1 MRKRYARSFAGLS
14 AATLLFT
21 VSGCTWAQSPEPSTN
36 EDDAQLKEAVPAA
49 GSELVLIAKD
59 DLAARL
65 NINSDNIKL
74 TRFDEVTW
82 PDGSLG
88 CPRKDMKYKQ
98 VLVNGSLIV
107 LTVDGVDY
115 HYHSGGSRPPFYCA
129 DPTPP
134 VPGDGGG
141 IDI

>member
-1 MRKRYARSFAGLS
+1 MRERYTRRYAGLL
-14 AATLLFT
+14 AATLLLLL
-21 VSGCTWAQSPEPSTN
+21 SGCTRAQSPEPAT
-36 EDDAQLKEAVPAA
+36 DDAQMKETVPAA

-65 NINSDNIKL
+65 NIESDDITL

-98 VLVNGSLIV
+98 MLVNGSLIV

-115 HYHSGGSRPPFYCA
+115 HYHSGGTRPPFYCPN
-129 DPTPP
+129 PTPP

-141 IDI
+141 VDI

>member
-1 MRKRYARSFAGLS
+1 MRERYIRSFAGLS
-14 AATLLFT
+14 AATLLLSL
-21 VSGCTWAQSPEPSTN
+21 SGCTWAQSPEPST
-36 EDDAQLKEAVPAA
+36 DDAQVKETVPAA
-49 GSELVLIAKD
+49 GSELVLIARE

-65 NINSDNIKL
+65 NIDTDDITL

-98 VLVNGSLIV
+98 MLVNGSLIV

-115 HYHSGGSRPPFYCA
+115 HYHSGGTRPPFYCPN
-129 DPTPP
+129 PTPP

-141 IDI
+141 VDI

>member
-1 MRKRYARSFAGLS
+1 MRERYTRRYAGLL
-14 AATLLFT
+14 AATLLLSL
-21 VSGCTWAQSPEPSTN
+21 SGCTRAQSPEPST
-36 EDDAQLKEAVPAA
+36 DDAQMKETVPAA

-65 NINSDNIKL
+65 NIDTDDITL

-98 VLVNGSLIV
+98 MLVNGSLIV

-115 HYHSGGSRPPFYCA
+115 HYHSGGTRPPFYCPN
-129 DPTPP
+129 PTPP

-141 IDI
+141 VDI